1 MEESN
6 LFFDGAREI
15 DEGRIEGFDVSAGK
29 VFKEAAESDE
39 MVGLGEGGKV
49 FVFGGGFVAVELEAE
64 SPEEFGG
71 DVRGED
77 SIFFKDFGR

>member
-6 LFFDGAREI
+6 LFFGCTRKI
-15 DEGRIEGFDVSAGK
+15 DEGWVERFDVSAGK

-49 FVFGGGFVAVELEAE
+49 FVFGGGFVAIELEAE
-64 SPEEFGG
+64 SSEEFGG